1 METILMVERV
11 EEVVDEVVE
20 KVVED
25 DATTA
30 WTHKQIWKNKKRYF
44 KHYDMHT
51 FLSIYYYAK

>member
-1 METILMVERV
+1 MMERV

-25 DATTA
+25 DATA
-30 WTHKQIWKNKKRYF
+30 WTHKSGKTKRHF

-51 FLSIYYYAK
+51 FLSIYYAK

>member
-25 DATTA
+25 DATA
-30 WTHKQIWKNKKRYF
+30 WTHKQIWKNKKRHF
-44 KHYDMHT
+44 KQS
-51 FLSIYYYAK
+51 F

>member
-1 METILMVERV
+1 MVERV

-30 WTHKQIWKNKKRYF
+30 WTHKSGKTKK
-44 KHYDMHT
+44 T
-51 FLSIYYYAK
+51 F

>member
-25 DATTA
+25 DTTA
-30 WTHKQIWKNKKRYF
+30 WTHKSGKTKK
-44 KHYDMHT
+44 T
-51 FLSIYYYAK
+51 F